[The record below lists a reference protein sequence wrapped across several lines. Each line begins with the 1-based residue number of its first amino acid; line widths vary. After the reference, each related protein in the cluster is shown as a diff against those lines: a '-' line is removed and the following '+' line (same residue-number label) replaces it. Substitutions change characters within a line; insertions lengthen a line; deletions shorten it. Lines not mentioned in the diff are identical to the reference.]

1 MLTFFYVAG
10 LVLALVLLFAIYLK
24 LDGLPLR
31 VWCLV
36 KRNRYE
42 NAGKGFDGKPAGDAF
57 VADLR
62 RLRDEQAELLRI
74 ERGLAEIRERKHRE
88 RMQELGAIGRAFE
101 RVLAALG
108 IFETKAPAVNMASVE
123 TTRRPDAPAPIS
135 RERPSPRPRVPQ
147 AVEPEDIGD
156 DEKTRVQPKP
166 LDATLVSGPGG
177 GAR

>member
-1 MLTFFYVAG
+1 MLTFLYVAG
-10 LVLALVLLFAIYLK
+10 FTLALVLLLAIYLK

-31 VWCLV
+31 VGCLV
-36 KRNRYE
+36 KKDREE
-42 NAGKGFDGKPAGDAF
+42 NAGRGLDGKEDATAF
-57 VADLR
+57 VAELR
-62 RLRDEQAELLRI
+62 RLRDEQSEILRI

-108 IFETKAPAVNMASVE
+108 IFETKGPAVNVASVE
-123 TTRRPDAPAPIS
+123 TTRRPDTPGSIS
-135 RERPSPRPRVPQ
+135 REQPSPRPRVPQ
-147 AVEPEDIGD
+147 AVEPEDTGD

>member
-1 MLTFFYVAG
+1 MLTFLYVAG
-10 LVLALVLLFAIYLK
+10 LTLALVLLVAIYFK
-24 LDGLPLR
+24 LDGLPHR

-36 KRNRYE
+36 KKDRDE
-42 NAGKGFDGKPAGDAF
+42 NAGKGPDGKEATAF
-57 VADLR
+57 VAELR

-74 ERGLAEIRERKHRE
+74 ERGLNEIRERKHRE
-88 RMQELGAIGRAFE
+88 RMQDLGAIGRAFE
-101 RVLAALG
+101 RVLAALA
-108 IFETKAPAVNMASVE
+108 IFETKAPAVSAASVE
-123 TTRRPDAPAPIS
+123 TTRRPAAPEPVS

-147 AVEPEDIGD
+147 AVEPEEFGD